1 MRNST
6 RRLVCSFGFKAE
18 AFASAREFLDS
29 GRLTDT
35 VCLILDVRMPG
46 MDGLELQRLLANANY
61 QIPIIFVTAHTS
73 DDEQRQ
79 ATEAGAVAFLR
90 KPVSEQAVISAIQS
104 ALRRGRQDENG
115 QMGGTILPC

>member
-1 MRNST
+1 
-6 RRLVCSFGFKAE
+6 
-18 AFASAREFLDS
+18 
-29 GRLTDT
+29 
-35 VCLILDVRMPG
+35 MPG

-61 QIPIIFVTAHTS
+61 QIPIVFVTAHTS